1 MEAVLPELRA
11 HHLVKTLT
19 GPYGLFEHALLDRPR
34 QDHGYTTDDNARA
47 LVVLSRAFPE
57 VDVRPYLDFVIRG
70 RIPGGWHNRMSQ
82 DGRWTDRRGSDD
94 AHGRALW
101 GLGCAVRH
109 GEAERALPTLLSG
122 LDLDT
127 AHARA
132 NAYATLGAVEAMAAE
147 PGLTA
152 AEDFLRRVADRL
164 PRPSSQPWMWPEPR
178 LTYANAR
185 LPEALMAAG
194 RALGDEALV
203 SEGLRLLDWLVGVEH
218 GENGFSFTPVGGRGP
233 ESLSPGFDQQPIEA
247 WAMAD
252 ACLLAFEIEGG
263 ERWAT
268 ATEDAAMWVMGRN
281 DTHGVL
287 YDPATGAGFDGLE
300 ADGVNQ
306 NRGAESTLAVLGA
319 LDALRRLQ
327 ESRVA

>member
-1 MEAVLPELRA
+1 
-11 HHLVKTLT
+11 
-19 GPYGLFEHALLDRPR
+19 
-34 QDHGYTTDDNARA
+34 
-47 LVVLSRAFPE
+47 
-57 VDVRPYLDFVIRG
+57 
-70 RIPGGWHNRMSQ
+70 
-82 DGRWTDRRGSDD
+82 
-94 AHGRALW
+94 
-101 GLGCAVRH
+101 
-109 GEAERALPTLLSG
+109 
-122 LDLDT
+122 
-127 AHARA
+127 
-132 NAYATLGAVEAMAAE
+132 
-147 PGLTA
+147 
-152 AEDFLRRVADRL
+152 
-164 PRPSSQPWMWPEPR
+164 
-178 LTYANAR
+178 
-185 LPEALMAAG
+185 MAAG